1 MIEQIFKHSNVG
13 RTLILFSI
21 LSLRVFVI
29 NPVYGIEVVMLNDSL
44 VTVTRHL
51 PADTYTNTS
60 RTGDEL
66 DLRQPFEI
74 FVDKKLLFESDP
86 PDDFTVTIRLLSGES
101 TLAADQTMTVTV
113 RGSGD
118 ASAVDFEPVSN
129 FTITVNANERSG
141 SATFRLT
148 PVNDTVDEIDEMITI
163 TSTSD
168 MVSGSAT
175 ISLMDDDPA
184 PRGITLN
191 TNPVAVY
198 ENEGG
203 QVVTITASVEG
214 RTTYGQSQSIPIS
227 VSGTLAPTS
236 VDFAEIP
243 DFTIEISAE
252 QQSGTGTFTVTPT
265 DDNVDETDETLTVTT
280 THANVL
286 NKSLTLPLRDDDP
299 APRGINI
306 VLNTNAVYEDLGAQE
321 VKVSLQIVL
330 GPLRN
335 TYATDQVITLTATG
349 TNKEGVVSFQ
359 AAQSFDIVLPAESLT
374 SSEMSFIITPVN
386 NLIDEENEIITIN
399 SRSPLITGPGIINVV
414 DDDVTPSIE
423 LSVNPSSINE
433 GAGDTAITVTGTLSS
448 DVVFPEGVVI
458 PLTVAGSGNTSSVDF
473 RSLPFSILLIRPR
486 ESTGSSTFF
495 IHPID
500 DSEDEDNETITIS
513 STSDL
518 VSNSTTIQ
526 LVDNDAPPSNISLS
540 TSPSTLNEGD
550 GATSITVTASL
561 GSSSTF
567 SESTSFVIDVTGSGN
582 SNAVKYSSV
591 SNFTIVFGPGE
602 STVTETLV
610 ITPTDD
616 EVDTDHEQITLSG
629 RDPLITGSAL
639 IELFDND
646 DVMRLSIFLRSEP
659 SIISER
665 DGATIIT
672 VTGSFGDAQTSTQ
685 DLAIPLTVTGS
696 GLEDAVDFTSVSDLN
711 LTMTAGQPSS
721 SVTFILTPEDDLND
735 EINETVTISSNHPDV
750 VSDATVIIEDDDEP
764 GQVILTATPKTIFEN
779 LGPQTITITGRI
791 DNRVAFNE
799 DKTFA
804 LSIKGSA
811 GPNAVDFEPIS
822 DIDLE
827 FEAGVIESTIS
838 FTVTPINDR
847 EFESDEIL
855 VVSSTDPS
863 IAVSDATVIIQDDD
877 EPGQVILTATPK
889 TIFENLGPQTITITG
904 RIDNR
909 VAFNEDK
916 TFALSIKGS
925 AGPNAVDF
933 EPISDIDLEF
943 EAGVIESTISFTVTP
958 IDDREFESDEIL
970 VVSSTDPSIA
980 VSDATVIIQDD
991 DEPGQVIL
999 TATPKTIFENL
1010 GPQTI
1015 TITGRID
1022 NRVAFNEDK
1031 TFALSIKGSAGPNAV
1046 DFEPISDIGLEFEA
1060 GVIESTISF
1069 TVTPIDDREFESDEI
1084 LVVSSTDPS
1093 IAGSVSIEL
1102 SNDDE
1107 NPQQITLSV
1116 TPSSIQ
1122 ENAGSTKVTVKA
1134 MINGPSQFSSAV
1146 ELPLTVTGSN
1156 DPNAVTFLPVTDLVL
1171 RIPPRTST
1179 GSIDFQLT
1187 PQDNTFHQPDGV
1199 ISIQSTSELVS
1210 DPVEITLINDDPLP
1224 NAARLS
1230 VNPNSIS
1237 ESNGSTSVNVT
1248 ATLQGE
1254 TTFSVD
1260 QTIII
1265 TAEGS
1270 GVSRAV
1276 NFTSIPDFELTI
1288 PAQSLT
1294 GSILIQLTIED
1305 DLIDEQNEVITF
1317 GSANSLIA
1325 NEATLTLVDDDATPS
1340 EILLSLNQSTLLES
1354 SGNVEVTVTTTLIGD
1369 SRFASDKP
1377 YNLSITDS
1385 GNPNAVQYVAN
1396 APSTVTLPSG
1406 QSLTRTTIEITPT
1419 DNLLDETDEVLTIT
1433 ISDESITAT
1442 TALSIVD
1449 DDEPPT
1455 GFVVNATPQLI
1466 VEGDGATQV
1475 TVSAS
1480 LTGASRYAT
1489 PQMLQISVSD
1499 AQDGS
1504 VGYENVQSF
1513 MIDVPAGAQS
1523 GRGSFTLTPQINTIP
1538 EQDAVITITATH
1550 LSTTV
1555 TATIILQDDDAST
1568 QRIADVNEGLLP
1580 DLTRAMISSSV
1591 GAVSARFQSNQR
1603 ASSKFTDNL
1612 SHVAMRFQNHHANRP
1627 LAQHSLASQLMHM
1640 RLATSIKDKIS
1651 IWSYADY
1658 RMLSGDGNDFSVDY
1672 DGGLT
1677 GIHAGVDLALNRFL
1691 VGLAVSQFFGDVDFE
1706 HLGRSLQ
1713 SSAEGLYKLNTLTF
1727 NPYASWAWGSGSKVW
1742 TMLSLGS
1749 GNAEV
1754 TDPETTPEEANTTLN
1769 AFAAGVD
1776 LRLFT
1781 APSGFTLTGSGALW
1795 GGLSS
1800 LDQNISRIREL
1811 DVGVYRF
1818 QVSVEGAYAMDL
1830 HNLGTLEPFI
1840 ETGLRGDGGDGLTGA
1855 GIEMGGG
1862 TRLDLNSVGLQ
1873 IQVQGHVLALHG
1885 ADVSEWGIGGSVRYA
1900 PGGRTGPRFEINST
1914 TGQAPGHL
1922 QQIWEET
1929 RWHQQGTFINRG
1941 TRLQSRAGYGF
1952 RLGHGTMTPYAGVTF
1967 GSMSISQMGADY
1979 RLGSHLSVRLESTYQ
1994 MTSYRQS
2001 PSVRASVLLR

>member
-148 PVNDTVDEIDEMITI
+148 PVNDIVDEIDEMITI

-198 ENEGG
+198 ENEGS

-243 DFTIEISAE
+243 DFTIQISAE

-280 THANVL
+280 TQANVL

-374 SSEMSFIITPVN
+374 SSEMSFTITPVN

-433 GAGDTAITVTGTLSS
+433 GAGATAITVTGTLSS

-616 EVDTDHEQITLSG
+616 EVDTDHEQITISG
-629 RDPLITGSAL
+629 RDPLITSSAL

-685 DLAIPLTVTGS
+685 DLVIPLTVTGS

-750 VSDATVIIEDDDEP
+750 VSDATVIIQDDDES
-764 GQVILTATPKTIFEN
+764 GQVILTATPKTIFED

-791 DNRVAFNE
+791 DNRVAFTE
-799 DKTFA
+799 DQTFA

-822 DIDLE
+822 DIDL
-827 FEAGVIESTIS
+827 
-838 FTVTPINDR
+838 
-847 EFESDEIL
+847 
-855 VVSSTDPS
+855 
-863 IAVSDATVIIQDDD
+863 Q
-877 EPGQVILTATPK
+877 
-889 TIFENLGPQTITITG
+889 
-904 RIDNR
+904 
-909 VAFNEDK
+909 
-916 TFALSIKGS
+916 
-925 AGPNAVDF
+925 
-933 EPISDIDLEF
+933 
-943 EAGVIESTISFTVTP
+943 
-958 IDDREFESDEIL
+958 
-970 VVSSTDPSIA
+970 
-980 VSDATVIIQDD
+980 
-991 DEPGQVIL
+991 
-999 TATPKTIFENL
+999 
-1010 GPQTI
+1010 
-1015 TITGRID
+1015 
-1022 NRVAFNEDK
+1022 
-1031 TFALSIKGSAGPNAV
+1031 
-1046 DFEPISDIGLEFEA
+1046 FEA

-1093 IAGSVSIEL
+1093 IAGSVSIHL

-1146 ELPLTVTGSN
+1146 ELPLTVTGNN

-1199 ISIQSTSELVS
+1199 ISIQSTSKLVS

-1237 ESNGSTSVNVT
+1237 ESNGLTSVNVT

-1270 GVSRAV
+1270 GASSAV

-1294 GSILIQLTIED
+1294 GGTLIQLTIED
-1305 DLIDEQNEVITF
+1305 DLVDEQNEVITF
-1317 GSANSLIA
+1317 GSANSLIT

-1455 GFVVNATPQLI
+1455 GFVVNATPELI

-1591 GAVSARFQSNQR
+1591 GAISARFQSNQR
-1603 ASSKFTDNL
+1603 ASYKFTDNL

-1640 RLATSIKDKIS
+1640 SLATSIKDKIS